1 MKPNTSV
8 FIPVRLKS
16 KRLKNKAL
24 KKIEKKNSIIWCAES
39 ALRIKNIKNVVVM
52 TSKLKQD
59 NPLKLINFKKNIKF
73 FRGDANNLILRFL
86 DAARKFKVNT
96 IIRVTGDCP
105 FISHEIMDFLLKS
118 HKKNDADF
126 TAAKNYS
133 VGTSGE
139 IIEVSALKKLNKNI
153 KNFKFSEY
161 MTFFFLDNPK
171 FFKLNLV
178 NLPKKY
184 IRDYRLTLDYKE
196 DLKMFNKLVLRLK
209 EKKFKINLLNIF
221 KVLDKYKSLN
231 KINSKKKLVYI
242 SKKFRKDILKFTK
255 IRHGLQTK
263 K

>member
-24 KKIEKKNSIIWCAES
+24 KKIEKKNSIVWCAES
-39 ALRIKNIKNVVVM
+39 ALKIKNIKNVVVM

-86 DAARKFKVNT
+86 DAARKFKVKT

-105 FISHEIMDFLLKS
+105 FISHEILDFLLKS
-118 HKKNDADF
+118 HKKNNADF

-161 MTFFFLDNPK
+161 MTIFF
-171 FFKLNLV
+171 
-178 NLPKKY
+178 
-184 IRDYRLTLDYKE
+184 
-196 DLKMFNKLVLRLK
+196 
-209 EKKFKINLLNIF
+209 
-221 KVLDKYKSLN
+221 
-231 KINSKKKLVYI
+231 
-242 SKKFRKDILKFTK
+242 
-255 IRHGLQTK
+255 
-263 K
+263 